1 MKKKKR
7 IGGEDRDGWRT
18 IKNRIKGRKCKNQD
32 GRMREGGKEKEEG
45 EEVSIEE
52 EEKRAGERGKT
63 GTNEKTK
70 GG

>member
-1 MKKKKR
+1 
-7 IGGEDRDGWRT
+7 
-18 IKNRIKGRKCKNQD
+18 
-32 GRMREGGKEKEEG
+32 MREGGKEKEEG

-70 GG
+70 G